1 MRVRRQ
7 CQKELQIHRPPTKIH
22 FSNSFLII
30 GEGYLVEVSIIYL
43 QSSPLQIHL

>member
-7 CQKELQIHRPPTKIH
+7 CQKELQIHRPPTKIY
-22 FSNSFLII
+22 FSDSFVTID
-30 GEGYLVEVSIIYL
+30 EGCLVEVSIIYL